1 MARSVDLARIL
12 ALCVYA
18 GQEWSTV
25 IIDPALSFNCFG
37 RYNRTW
43 VTIYTVCDACGTL
56 TYDAGYVAISPAGWQ
71 AGALGLVVDSSAGG
85 SLRTGVR
92 STDRVASL
100 AGVVASLIRWTI
112 IVCATLHI
120 DACNQGVALKT
131 DSADASRLVVFHK
144 TLCTTAARSVSVQ
157 ARIQAILVDAGLVQ
171 WAVVV
176 DPALRPVALAVW
188 VSPIALR
195 TSAYRMVH
203 TCSALGLWST
213 WVLHDARVDAVFVDT
228 SFVHR
233 TF

>member
-1 MARSVDLARIL
+1 MVDA
-12 ALCVYA
+12 AT
-18 GQEWSTV
+18 G
-25 IIDPALSFNCFG
+25 
-37 RYNRTW
+37 
-43 VTIYTVCDACGTL
+43 
-56 TYDAGYVAISPAGWQ
+56 
-71 AGALGLVVDSSAGG
+71 GAL
-85 SLRTGVR
+85 RTCVR
-92 STDRVASL
+92 PADRVACL

-112 IVCATLHI
+112 IVCAALHI
-120 DACNQGVALKT
+120 DACNQRVALQT
-131 DSADASRLVVFHK
+131 DSTDASRLVVFHK

-213 WVLHDARVDAVFVDT
+213 WVLHDARVDAVFIDA
-228 SFVHR
+228 SFVHG